1 MKTKTEHGDAP
12 DLFTRN
18 DLDLSLMNCEDLWL
32 RLAKKKKSGYIL
44 SVSMS
49 VEIKSIAVKH

>member
-32 RLAKKKKSGYIL
+32 RLAKKKKKWLYFECKYECGN
-44 SVSMS
+44 
-49 VEIKSIAVKH
+49 